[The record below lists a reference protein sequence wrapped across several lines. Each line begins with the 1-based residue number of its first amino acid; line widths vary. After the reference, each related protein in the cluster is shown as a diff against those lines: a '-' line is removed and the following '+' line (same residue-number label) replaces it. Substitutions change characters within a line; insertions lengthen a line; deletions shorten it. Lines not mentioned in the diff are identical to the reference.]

1 MPVTVVRYR
10 TKPDRAD
17 ENQQLVEAVYA
28 ALAESRPAGF
38 RYMTVRMADRVSFVH
53 VASVETADGTNP
65 LPTTPAFG
73 AFQADI
79 ASRLEEPPVVMEGTV
94 IGLYDFFVDAVQAE
108 GRS

>member
-1 MPVTVVRYR
+1 MTVTVVRYR

-17 ENQQLVEAVYA
+17 ENQQLVEGVYA
-28 ALAESRPAGF
+28 ALAESRPDGF
-38 RYMTVRMADRVSFVH
+38 HYMTVRMADGVSFVH

-65 LPTTPAFG
+65 LTTTPAFG

-79 ASRLEEPPVVMEGTV
+79 AARLEEPPVVMEGTV
-94 IGLYDFFVDAVQAE
+94 IGSYEFPVDAAPAE